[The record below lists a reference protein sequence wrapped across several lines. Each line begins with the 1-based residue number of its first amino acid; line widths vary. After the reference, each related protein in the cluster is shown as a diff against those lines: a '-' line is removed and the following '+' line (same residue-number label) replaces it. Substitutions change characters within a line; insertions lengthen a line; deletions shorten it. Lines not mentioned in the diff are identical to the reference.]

1 MLQTISIRDFALIES
16 AQIDLRGG
24 LTAITGETGSGKSL
38 LLDALS
44 SLLGGKSSTMDI
56 RTGSDKYCLEAEFDI
71 SQNPSAIT
79 WMREHGFPLNGSVI
93 VIRKEFTR
101 DGKTKIQINHSL
113 SSAQVLRG
121 LGEILS
127 EVHNQNDQ
135 ILLLDKAQQ
144 LDILDGFAGLHTLR
158 GEVKEG
164 FLTYKSLKKRLEEL
178 ELSHADRN
186 RKKEILQYQIEEI
199 HTANLKLGEE
209 EELSKEEN
217 LLVHGEKLAEN
228 LDIITGYLHESESS
242 VLGIFPKVLAASDK
256 IKVLS
261 ESLNEMDSALKEV
274 YVTIREINTT
284 AQDQKEEVFFSPERL
299 SHVQSR
305 LDLIHKLKKKYGNS
319 ISEILETK
327 KKAEDELAALE
338 QNLDSKT
345 SLEKEKKRAADKLT
359 QACLQLSKSRR
370 EVLNKF
376 ESKLK
381 SELEVLG
388 MKGAGLQVVL
398 RWETSPEGEVEAQ
411 GKSYL
416 VNEFG
421 LDQAEFYF
429 SPNPGEKP
437 RPLRKIAS
445 GGEISRVMLA
455 IKSVLGS
462 NFDGKVL
469 VFDEIDSGLGGEIA
483 SDVAKKLRT
492 LSKTHQIILVTHLQ
506 QIAAAADHHL
516 LVSKRVKEG
525 RTVSETEFLGM
536 EERTMELARMIAG
549 QNISK
554 GALHH
559 AKELLKKKAV

>member
-1 MLQTISIRDFALIES
+1 MLQTLSIRDFALIDS
-16 AQIDLRGG
+16 AQIDLRSG

-38 LLDALS
+38 LLDAIS

-56 RTGSDKYCLEAEFDI
+56 RTGSDKYCLEAAFDV
-71 SQNPSAIT
+71 SGNPSAKH
-79 WMREHGFPLNGSVI
+79 WMEEHGFPLNGHSI
-93 VIRKEFTR
+93 VIRKEFSR

-113 SSAQVLRG
+113 SSVQVLRG
-121 LGEILS
+121 LGELLS

-135 ILLLDKAQQ
+135 ILLLDKTQQ
-144 LDILDGFAGLHTLR
+144 LDILDSFAGLVPLR
-158 GEVKEG
+158 GEVREG

-178 ELSHADRN
+178 EMNHADKN
-186 RKKEILQYQIEEI
+186 RKREILQYQIEEI
-199 HTANLKLGEE
+199 HGANLKEGEK
-209 EELSKEEN
+209 EELSKEEH
-217 LLVHGEKLAEN
+217 LLTHGEKLAEN
-228 LDIITGYLHESESS
+228 LDIITGYLQESESS
-242 VLGIFPKVLAASDK
+242 ILGAFPKILAASDK
-256 IKVLS
+256 IKTLS
-261 ESLNEMDSALKEV
+261 NSLEEIDSSLKEV
-274 YVTIREINTT
+274 YVTIREINTS

-305 LDLIHKLKKKYGNS
+305 LDLIQKLKKKYGSS
-319 ISEILETK
+319 IQEILNTK

-338 QNLDSKT
+338 QNLDSKA

-359 QACLQLSKSRR
+359 QLCLQLSKARR
-370 EVLNKF
+370 EVLNRF
-376 ESKLK
+376 ETKLK

-388 MKGAGLQVVL
+388 MQGAGLQVVL
-398 RWETSPEGEVEAQ
+398 RWETSSEGEVEAQ

-416 VNEFG
+416 VNEYG

-469 VFDEIDSGLGGEIA
+469 VFDEVDSGLGGEIA
-483 SDVAKKLRT
+483 LDVAKKLRA

-516 LVSKRVKEG
+516 LVSKHVKDG
-525 RTVSETEFLGM
+525 RTISDAEFLGM
-536 EERTMELARMIAG
+536 EERTLELARMISG

-554 GALHH
+554 GALNH